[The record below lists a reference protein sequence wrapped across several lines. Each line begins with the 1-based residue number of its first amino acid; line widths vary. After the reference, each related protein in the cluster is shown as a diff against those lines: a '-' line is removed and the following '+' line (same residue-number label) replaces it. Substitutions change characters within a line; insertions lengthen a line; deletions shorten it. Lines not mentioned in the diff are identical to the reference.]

1 MHKLNLKGGIFLINE
16 MRDNLFH
23 IVSVFYI
30 IIYARLSKEEEGKT
44 TEEQSKSIQNQ
55 IDICRRYIEDEKQK
69 YPNIKFEIVAEL
81 FDDGISGTT
90 FERDDFKELI
100 KLIENKKANM
110 VITKDQSRFGREHIE
125 SDNYMERWFPEH
137 NVRYVAVL
145 DGVDTYVPESA
156 NNDMAPIKNW
166 MNEMYAKH
174 TSRAVKA
181 TKRENAKKGI
191 WNGGEPPL
199 GLQIDSNNEG
209 SLIIEPVGAE
219 IIKRIFNL
227 ALENKSIN
235 QIADILIKEKVP
247 IPTILKGNKRCL
259 NLDLVDLWNT
269 STIRYLLENEMY
281 KGTMVQCKTTTLSHK
296 SKKIIYLPK
305 EDWIRVP
312 NKVPPIIEE
321 SKFDNVQLLIGTNRN
336 TTTNSHDY
344 LLKGILRC
352 RECHHSISIQHYNNR
367 KNNYTICN
375 YYRKYG
381 KRKEVCTAHRFI
393 YEDLEKLVLN
403 SIKKECL
410 KYVNDTN
417 CASKLKNKKQSK
429 ELQTSLKLKINK
441 SKREITKLDK
451 YLDKMYKRLD
461 TGIIGKEQYIRLR
474 KETEEAITY
483 HQNNINYY
491 EKELQGVID
500 KSGEEP
506 NYTKIIKDFLSLK
519 KPNKIL
525 ITKLIKVIYI
535 SEDGQVD
542 IHYKVKNPNKDIA
555 ITK

>member
-1 MHKLNLKGGIFLINE
+1 
-16 MRDNLFH
+16 MRDNLFR
-23 IVSVFYI
+23 IVSILYI

-44 TEEQSKSIQNQ
+44 PEEQSKSIQNQ
-55 IDICRRYIEDEKQK
+55 IDICKRYIEDEQQK

-110 VITKDQSRFGREHIE
+110 IITKDQSRFGREHIQ

-199 GLQIDSNNEG
+199 GLQIDPNNEG
-209 SLIIEPVGAE
+209 CLIIEPVGAE
-219 IIKRIFNL
+219 VIKRIFDL
-227 ALENKSIN
+227 ALENKSLN
-235 QIADILIKEKVP
+235 QIADILIEDKVP
-247 IPTILKGNKRCL
+247 IPTIIKGNKRDL
-259 NLDLVDLWNT
+259 NIDLVDLWNT
-269 STIRYLLENEMY
+269 STIKDLLENEMY

-305 EDWIRVP
+305 EEWIRVP
-312 NKVPPIIEE
+312 EKVPPIIEK
-321 SKFDNVQLLIGTNRN
+321 SKFDNVQLLISTNRN
-336 TTTNSHDY
+336 TTTNSHNY

-352 RECHHSISIQHYNNR
+352 AECHRSISIQHYKER

-381 KRKEVCTAHRFI
+381 KRKDVCTAHRFI
-393 YEDLEKLVLN
+393 YEDLEKLVLK

-410 KYVNDTN
+410 QYVNDTN
-417 CASKLKNKKQSK
+417 FAQKLKDQEQSK
-429 ELQTSLKLKINK
+429 KLQANLKLKIDK
-441 SKREITKLDK
+441 SKREINKLNKD
-451 YLDKMYKRLD
+451 LDKMYKRLD
-461 TGIIGKEQYIRLR
+461 DGIIGEEQYARLR

-483 HQNNINYY
+483 RQNNIKCY
-491 EKELQGVID
+491 EKDLQGIIN
-500 KSGEEP
+500 KSVEER
-506 NYTKIIKDFLSLK
+506 NYTKIVKDFLSLK
-519 KPNKIL
+519 EPSKIL
-525 ITKLIKVIYI
+525 ITKLIKIIYI
-535 SEDGQVD
+535 SDDGRID
-542 IHYKVKNPNKDIA
+542 IHYKVKNPYKEIS
-555 ITK
+555 I

>member
-269 STIRYLLENEMY
+269 STIRDLLENEMY

>member
-1 MHKLNLKGGIFLINE
+1 MINE

>member
-1 MHKLNLKGGIFLINE
+1 
-16 MRDNLFH
+16 MRDNLFR

-55 IDICRRYIEDEKQK
+55 IDICKRYIEDEKQK
-69 YPNIKFEIVAEL
+69 YPNIKFEVVAEL

-269 STIRYLLENEMY
+269 RTIRDLLENEMY

-381 KRKEVCTAHRFI
+381 KRKGVCTAHRFI

-417 CASKLKNKKQSK
+417 FASKLKNKKHSK

-441 SKREITKLDK
+441 CKREITKLNK

-483 HQNNINYY
+483 HKKNINYY
-491 EKELQGVID
+491 EKELQEVID

-506 NYTKIIKDFLSLK
+506 NYSKIIKDFLSLK

>member
-1 MHKLNLKGGIFLINE
+1 MVTE
-16 MRDNLFH
+16 MRDNNFR
-23 IVSVFYI
+23 IVTTLYI

-44 TEEQSKSIQNQ
+44 PEEQSKSIQNQ
-55 IDICRRYIEDEKQK
+55 IDICKRYLKDEQPK
-69 YPNIKFEIVAEL
+69 YPNIKFKIVAEL

-100 KLIENKKANM
+100 KLIETKKANM

-125 SDNYMERWFPEH
+125 TDNYMERWFPEH

-199 GLQIDSNNEG
+199 GLQTDQNKEG
-209 SLIIEPVGAE
+209 CLIIEPIGAE
-219 IIKRIFNL
+219 IVKRIFDL

-235 QIADILIKEKVP
+235 QIADILIKDKVP
-247 IPTILKGNKRCL
+247 IPTIIKGNKRDM
-259 NLDLVDLWNT
+259 NIELVDLWNT
-269 STIRYLLENEMY
+269 STIRNLLENEMY

-305 EDWIRVP
+305 EDWIRIP
-312 NKVPPIIEE
+312 NKVPPIIDEK
-321 SKFDNVQLLIGTNRN
+321 KFNNVQLLISTNKN
-336 TTTNSHDY
+336 TTTNSHNY

-352 RECHHSISIQHYNNR
+352 AECHRSISIQHYNNR
-367 KNNYTICN
+367 KNNYTVCN

-393 YEDLEKLVLN
+393 YEDLEKLVLK

-410 KYVNDTN
+410 QYVNDTN
-417 CASKLKNKKQSK
+417 FASKLKDKEQSK
-429 ELQTSLKLKINK
+429 ELQTNLKLKIDK
-441 SKREITKLDK
+441 SKREITKLNKD
-451 YLDKMYKRLD
+451 LDKMYKRLD
-461 TGIIGKEQYIRLR
+461 AGIIGEEQYARLR
-474 KETEEAITY
+474 KESEEAITY
-483 HQNNINYY
+483 QQNNIKCY
-491 EKELQGVID
+491 EKDLQGIIN
-500 KSGEEP
+500 KSIEEP
-506 NYTKIIKDFLSLK
+506 NYTKIVKEFLSLK

-525 ITKLIKVIYI
+525 ITKLIDVIYI
-535 SEDGQVD
+535 SEDGTID
-542 IHYKVKNPNKDIA
+542 IHYKVKNPYKEKRINK
-555 ITK
+555 

>member
-1 MHKLNLKGGIFLINE
+1 
-16 MRDNLFH
+16 MRDNLFR
-23 IVSVFYI
+23 IVTVLYI

-44 TEEQSKSIQNQ
+44 PEEQSKSIQNQ
-55 IDICRRYIEDEKQK
+55 IDICKRYIEDEQQK
-69 YPNIKFEIVAEL
+69 YSDIKFEIVAEL

-100 KLIENKKANM
+100 KLIETKKANM

-199 GLQIDSNNEG
+199 GLQIDPDNEG
-209 SLIIEPVGAE
+209 CLIIEPVGAE
-219 IIKRIFNL
+219 IVKRIFNL
-227 ALENKSIN
+227 ALENKN
-235 QIADILIKEKVP
+235 LDQISEILIEDKVP
-247 IPTILKGNKRCL
+247 IPTMIKGNKRDL
-259 NLDLVDLWNT
+259 NLNLIDLWST
-269 STIRYLLENEMY
+269 STIRDLLENEMY
-281 KGTMVQCKTTTLSHK
+281 KGTMVQCKTTTLNHK

-312 NKVPPIIEE
+312 NKVPPIIGE
-321 SKFDNVQLLIGTNRN
+321 SKFDNVQLLIGTSKN
-336 TTTNSHDY
+336 TTTNSYDY
-344 LLKGILRC
+344 LLKGILKC
-352 RECHHSISIQHYNNR
+352 AECHHSIGIQHYKER

-393 YEDLEKLVLN
+393 YEDLEKLVLK

-410 KYVNDTN
+410 EYVNDTN
-417 CASKLKNKKQSK
+417 LTSKLKDREQSK
-429 ELQTSLKLKINK
+429 KLQTNLKLKIDK
-441 SKREITKLDK
+441 SEREISKLYK
-451 YLDKMYKRLD
+451 KMDKMYKRLD
-461 TGIIGKEQYIRLR
+461 ADIISEEQYIRLR
-474 KETEEAITY
+474 RETEESIIY
-483 HQNNINYY
+483 HQNNIKWY
-491 EKELQGVID
+491 EKDLKEVLYKNV
-500 KSGEEP
+500 EEP
-506 NYTKIIKDFLSLK
+506 NYTKIVKDFLSLK

-535 SEDGQVD
+535 SEDGTID
-542 IHYKVKNPNKDIA
+542 ICYKVKNPHKDISKNTTT
-555 ITK
+555 IK